1 MTGNGAGADAVRSND
16 AAHRSA
22 PGGAYTPIRSEAE
35 AAAVRFFWG
44 ELILMALMSI
54 GGNTVHAVLNAPPGL
69 AVVAGFVAMFPPV
82 ALLAATHGVGL
93 LVRARANAT
102 LAYWFVVVLTSA
114 IALIAFRLS
123 FDALRALAIQVGM
136 AHQLAA
142 LVPLIID
149 GAIGQATIALLVLA
163 RSPRTESTAPALPVR
178 TDYEPVRTAG
188 TVRTTSVRE
197 VRTETRS
204 TATELH
210 APKPPIEIESAQ
222 PSVIEAPGAQD
233 RWAEIADSVCH
244 ADPAGRRDPDK
255 VATILRLKFEQN
267 WSHSRIAEHVELSSS
282 AVTRTL
288 TAARDHLN
296 DEWDPSETYAPS
308 NAPTPLP
315 DSKER

>member
-16 AAHRSA
+16 AAHRNA
-22 PGGAYTPIRSEAE
+22 PGSAYRPTRPEAE
-35 AAAVRFFWG
+35 RSAVQFFWG

-54 GGNTVHAVLNAPPGL
+54 GGNTVHAVLNAPHGL

-93 LVRARANAT
+93 LVRDRANAT
-102 LAYWFVVVLTSA
+102 LAYWFVVVLNSA

-136 AHQLAA
+136 AKHLAS

-149 GAIGQATIALLVLA
+149 GAIGQATVALLVLA
-163 RSPRTESTAPALPVR
+163 RSPRTDNTPDTEAVR
-178 TDYEPVRTAG
+178 TDYDPVRSPE

-197 VRTETRS
+197 IHTETHS
-204 TATELH
+204 TATELRSGF
-210 APKPPIEIESAQ
+210 PIAEIEAAQ
-222 PSVIEAPGAQD
+222 PTVIEASGAQD
-233 RWAEIADSVCH
+233 RWAEIAESVCNT
-244 ADPAGRRDPDK
+244 DPGGRRDPDK

-288 TAARDHLN
+288 SAARELT
-296 DEWDPSETYAPS
+296 EE
-308 NAPTPLP
+308 
-315 DSKER
+315 

>member
-16 AAHRSA
+16 AAHRNAPDNAHHLARPDAERSA
-22 PGGAYTPIRSEAE
+22 
-35 AAAVRFFWG
+35 VQFFWG

-54 GGNTVHAVLNAPPGL
+54 GGNTVHAVLNAPHGL

-102 LAYWFVVVLTSA
+102 LAYWFVVLLTSA

-136 AHQLAA
+136 ATHLAS

-163 RSPRTESTAPALPVR
+163 RSPRTDNAPTTEVMRTDYDPVR
-178 TDYEPVRTAG
+178 TTD

-197 VRTETRS
+197 VHTETHS

-210 APKPPIEIESAQ
+210 SPRPVVEIELAQ
-222 PSVIEAPGAQD
+222 PTVIEADGAHS
-233 RWAEIADSVCH
+233 RWFEIAESVCN

-255 VATILRLKFEQN
+255 VATILRLKFEHN

-288 TAARDHLN
+288 TAARELAA
-296 DEWDPSETYAPS
+296 E
-308 NAPTPLP
+308 
-315 DSKER
+315 

>member
-16 AAHRSA
+16 AAHRNAPNSA
-22 PGGAYTPIRSEAE
+22 HRPGRPDAERS
-35 AAAVRFFWG
+35 AVQFFWG

-54 GGNTVHAVLNAPPGL
+54 GGNTVHAVLNAPHGL

-102 LAYWFVVVLTSA
+102 LAYWFVVFLTSA

-136 AHQLAA
+136 ARHLAS

-163 RSPRTESTAPALPVR
+163 RSPRTADEAAAQPMRTDHDPVR
-178 TDYEPVRTAG
+178 TTD
-188 TVRTTSVRE
+188 TVRTMSVRE
-197 VRTETRS
+197 VHTETHS

-210 APKPPIEIESAQ
+210 APRPVPEIESAQ
-222 PSVIEAPGAQD
+222 PRVIEAGSAQD
-233 RWAEIADSVCH
+233 RWAEIAESVCN

-255 VATILRLKFEQN
+255 VATILRLKFEHN

-288 TAARDHLN
+288 TAARELAA
-296 DEWDPSETYAPS
+296 E
-308 NAPTPLP
+308 
-315 DSKER
+315 